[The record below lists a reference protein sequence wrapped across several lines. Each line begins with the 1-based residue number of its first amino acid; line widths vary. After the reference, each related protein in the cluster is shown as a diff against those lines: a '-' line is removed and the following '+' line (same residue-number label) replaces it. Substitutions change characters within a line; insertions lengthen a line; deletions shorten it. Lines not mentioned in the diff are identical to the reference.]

1 MSGTS
6 DRSGEEPREEA
17 GGVEINKVLYPL
29 QRFKLMGY
37 LCQVERSNYRSITEF
52 TQMAAPEI
60 SRTVAT
66 LEQHG
71 YVQVWKDRNGRYP
84 ETIVAATELG
94 RREMKA
100 LVRALARYTG
110 T

>member
-1 MSGTS
+1 MSGAADDAS
-6 DRSGEEPREEA
+6 EEA
-17 GGVEINKVLYPL
+17 GGMEINKVLYPL

-52 TQMAAPEI
+52 TQLAAPEI

-84 ETIVAATELG
+84 ETVVAATDLG
-94 RREMKA
+94 RREMKT
-100 LVRALARYTG
+100 LVRALARYAG
-110 T
+110 TP